1 MATMEVSAN
10 RRPLRI
16 ASLADGAQ
24 SAEAMQKSGINSVG
38 QALETEGMVW
48 RANMIMLPTK

>member
-1 MATMEVSAN
+1 M
-10 RRPLRI
+10 RI